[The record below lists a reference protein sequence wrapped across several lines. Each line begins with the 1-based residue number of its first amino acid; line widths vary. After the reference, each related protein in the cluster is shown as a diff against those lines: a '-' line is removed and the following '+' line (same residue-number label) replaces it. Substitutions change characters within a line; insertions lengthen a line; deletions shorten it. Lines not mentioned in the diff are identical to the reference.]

1 MVKRRSFDVSPG
13 KGGIGH
19 NIKKAKKSKNPLKSI
34 KAFGCRKITDF
45 LNENSSLTKALKKE
59 EPNKDKPERKALGEV
74 GNITD
79 NNSTVVAIAKSSVI
93 VHLEN
98 KELKEEEN
106 DVEMF
111 QEINEI
117 YEKYQTVSATN
128 LAKLKSQ
135 IEIEKEQKDN
145 NIEVKESIIEIK
157 ESNEDVKE
165 SIEDVKESN
174 EDLKYSDEEVKGS
187 NIEVKG
193 SNIEVNEGDIAV
205 KEEEPAYD
213 PEMEG
218 LCEYEKIRLRN
229 IREREQ
235 MFAQLQIDEAKSL
248 CSPAGGNKPKKYQK
262 RVFRP
267 KEVIEQR
274 KSRRIAGGV
283 PEIDRFSAS
292 FDDHPV
298 DRELVNRPRRSLPEN
313 YNDYLHATR
322 TYTGCE
328 RPDGLVPVEE
338 GRFKIL
344 HVPKKCTIKQFVL
357 SNNLEFKCGRGFYE
371 FTKPEI
377 ISHRKEVVL
386 IEKSSGTKFTGRDA
400 CKMIGAGSGIRIP
413 PTAFET
419 WRVFVQSTSY
429 GRNLMGGTGFLY
441 EV

>member
-19 NIKKAKKSKNPLKSI
+19 KIKKAKKSKNPLKSI

-79 NNSTVVAIAKSSVI
+79 NNSTVVAFAKSSVI
-93 VHLEN
+93 DHLEN

-106 DVEMF
+106 DGEMF

-145 NIEVKESIIEIK
+145 NIEVKGSIIEDVK
-157 ESNEDVKE
+157 EGIEDVKE
-165 SIEDVKESN
+165 SIEDVKESI
-174 EDLKYSDEEVKGS
+174 EDVKYSD
-187 NIEVKG
+187 IEVKG
-193 SNIEVNEGDIAV
+193 SNIEVNEGNIAV

-235 MFAQLQIDEAKSL
+235 MFAQLQIEEAKSL
-248 CSPAGGNKPKKYQK
+248 CSPAGGNKPRKYQK

-283 PEIDRFSAS
+283 PEIDRFSVS

-344 HVPKKCTIKQFVL
+344 HVPKNAQL
-357 SNNLEFKCGRGFYE
+357 SNLF
-371 FTKPEI
+371 
-377 ISHRKEVVL
+377 
-386 IEKSSGTKFTGRDA
+386 
-400 CKMIGAGSGIRIP
+400 
-413 PTAFET
+413 
-419 WRVFVQSTSY
+419 
-429 GRNLMGGTGFLY
+429 
-441 EV
+441 

>member
-1 MVKRRSFDVSPG
+1 VSPG

-19 NIKKAKKSKNPLKSI
+19 KIKKPKKPKNPLKSL

-45 LNENSSLTKALKKE
+45 LNENPQISKSVTKELE
-59 EPNKDKPERKALGEV
+59 KPERKVLGEV
-74 GNITD
+74 GNLREKGDSDKDMRNGDT
-79 NNSTVVAIAKSSVI
+79 KPG
-93 VHLEN
+93 
-98 KELKEEEN
+98 EN
-106 DVEMF
+106 DSEIV

-117 YEKYQTVSATN
+117 YEKYKSQTN
-128 LAKLKSQ
+128 LVVNLMKS
-135 IEIEKEQKDN
+135 EVDVEEE
-145 NIEVKESIIEIK
+145 EVKEEKENDIE
-157 ESNEDVKE
+157 
-165 SIEDVKESN
+165 
-174 EDLKYSDEEVKGS
+174 LK
-187 NIEVKG
+187 
-193 SNIEVNEGDIAV
+193 A
-205 KEEEPAYD
+205 EEPEYD

-229 IREREQ
+229 IRERQQ
-235 MFAQLQIDEAKSL
+235 MFAQLQIQEAKNL
-248 CSPAGGNKPKKYQK
+248 CSPASAPRPSKPQK
-262 RVFRP
+262 RVLKP
-267 KEVIEQR
+267 KENIEPR

-292 FDDHPV
+292 FDDHPL
-298 DRELVNRPRRSLPEN
+298 DKDLVSRPRRSLPVN
-313 YNDYLHATR
+313 YNDYLQATR
-322 TYTGCE
+322 TFSGDE

-344 HVPKKCTIKQFVL
+344 QVPKKCTIKQFVL

-386 IEKSSGTKFTGRDA
+386 IEKSSGDMFTGRDA
-400 CKMIGAGSGIRIP
+400 CRMIQAGSGIRIP

>member
-1 MVKRRSFDVSPG
+1 MAKRRSVEVSPG

-19 NIKKAKKSKNPLKSI
+19 KIKKAKKPKNPLKSL

-45 LNENSSLTKALKKE
+45 LNENPNILKPVKKE
-59 EPNKDKPERKALGEV
+59 LEKTERRVLGEV
-74 GNITD
+74 GNICEKGD
-79 NNSTVVAIAKSSVI
+79 SVAAIAKDM
-93 VHLEN
+93 EN
-98 KELKEEEN
+98 SDAKPGEN
-106 DVEMF
+106 DSEMV

-117 YEKYQTVSATN
+117 YEKYKSQTN
-128 LAKLKSQ
+128 LVVNLVNLKS
-135 IEIEKEQKDN
+135 EVDVKEAKAEEEKEN
-145 NIEVKESIIEIK
+145 NIE
-157 ESNEDVKE
+157 
-165 SIEDVKESN
+165 
-174 EDLKYSDEEVKGS
+174 LK
-187 NIEVKG
+187 
-193 SNIEVNEGDIAV
+193 A
-205 KEEEPAYD
+205 EEPEYD

-229 IREREQ
+229 IRERQQ
-235 MFAQLQIDEAKSL
+235 MFAQLQIQEAKNL
-248 CSPAGGNKPKKYQK
+248 CSPASATKPNKPQK
-262 RVFRP
+262 RVLKP
-267 KEVIEQR
+267 KENIEPR

-292 FDDHPV
+292 FADHPL
-298 DRELVNRPRRSLPEN
+298 DKDLVSRPRRSLPAN
-313 YNDYLHATR
+313 FNDYLQATR
-322 TYTGCE
+322 TFTGCE

-344 HVPKKCTIKQFVL
+344 QVPKKCTIKQFVL

-386 IEKSSGTKFTGRDA
+386 IEKSSGDMFTGRDA
-400 CKMIGAGSGIRIP
+400 CRMIQAGSGIRIP